1 MASYEYQKDIY
12 AWIYYGF
19 ISTVSNGRPKEN
31 IFSKIV
37 FFLKFFLFLS
47 GLASVFTELIDWIQY
62 PLFRSPYQYI
72 WTRANDVTKV
82 LL

>member
-1 MASYEYQKDIY
+1 MNIKKIFMHEFIMVLFQLFQMVALRRTYFQKL
-12 AWIYYGF
+12 F
-19 ISTVSNGRPKEN
+19 
-31 IFSKIV
+31 
-37 FFLKFFLFLS
+37 FFLNFFLFLS

>member
-1 MASYEYQKDIY
+1 MNIKKIFMHEFIMVLFQLFQMVALRRTYFQKL
-12 AWIYYGF
+12 F
-19 ISTVSNGRPKEN
+19 
-31 IFSKIV
+31 F
-37 FFLKFFLFLS
+37 FFLFFLFLS

>member
-1 MASYEYQKDIY
+1 MNIKKIFMHEFIMVLFQLFQMVALRRTYFQKL
-12 AWIYYGF
+12 
-19 ISTVSNGRPKEN
+19 
-31 IFSKIV
+31 
-37 FFLKFFLFLS
+37 FFFFKFFLFLS

>member
-1 MASYEYQKDIY
+1 MNIKKIFMHEFIMILFQLFQMVALRRIYFQK
-12 AWIYYGF
+12 WF
-19 ISTVSNGRPKEN
+19 
-31 IFSKIV
+31 FS
-37 FFLKFFLFLS
+37 FNFFLFLS